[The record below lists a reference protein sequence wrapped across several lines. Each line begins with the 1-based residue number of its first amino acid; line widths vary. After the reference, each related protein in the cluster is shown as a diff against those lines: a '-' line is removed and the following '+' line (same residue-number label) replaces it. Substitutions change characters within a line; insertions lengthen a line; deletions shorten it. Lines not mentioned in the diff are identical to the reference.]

1 MGISPGALN
10 DFCVANASASGC
22 APKLIEALNRELD
35 GVALGDPVVDP
46 STNIKRI
53 AVIVERLARVF
64 HLAKQQRF
72 RGLKRSASVSDANL
86 H

>member
-1 MGISPGALN
+1 MRISPGALN
-10 DFCVANASASGC
+10 DFFVADTSASGC
-22 APKLIEALNRELD
+22 APKLIEALDRELD

-64 HLAKQQRF
+64 QLAKQQCF
-72 RGLKRSASVSDANL
+72 RGPKRSASVSDAYL